1 MTFLKILLLWTEIS
15 VALALIVG
23 PMFSMSEP
31 EQRD

>member
-1 MTFLKILLLWTEIS
+1 MTILKVLLLWTEIS

-23 PMFSMSEP
+23 PMFALSEP